1 MSYTLSDFHFNPI
14 KLGQIIKQ
22 LCAEKKIK
30 PAYICKCTGI
40 TRDTVD
46 NILRGFV
53 HDIKFEQLF
62 KICCVLEVPVAVIE
76 SLMIKNEDIDFV
88 DQIVYYDASNGE
100 VLPASDVDPTQMPV
114 SDTVVAVAEAVAAT
128 ENPPAPAKSPVL
140 TEEYV
145 AFLQEHIKHLTNLL
159 EMSLKVGA
167 HDQL

>member
-40 TRDTVD
+40 TRDTFD

-62 KICCVLEVPVAVIE
+62 KICCVLETPVAVIE
-76 SLMIKNEDIDFV
+76 ALMIKDEDIDFA
-88 DQIVYYDASNGE
+88 DQIVYYDAANGE
-100 VLPASDVDPTQMPV
+100 VLPASDVDAAQMPV

-128 ENPPAPAKSPVL
+128 ENPPQPAKSPLL

-145 AFLQEHIKHLTNLL
+145 AFLQDHIKHLTGLL
-159 EMSLKVGA
+159 ETALRSRSC
-167 HDQL
+167 DQT